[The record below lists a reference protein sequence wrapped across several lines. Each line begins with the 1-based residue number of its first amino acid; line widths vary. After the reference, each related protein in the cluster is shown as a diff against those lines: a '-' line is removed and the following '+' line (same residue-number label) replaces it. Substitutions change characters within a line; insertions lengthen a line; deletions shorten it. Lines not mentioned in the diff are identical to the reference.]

1 VVTGQPS
8 EIGRRERLQAVV
20 RTKELAALL
29 VQAGE
34 NRRYLSGFTGSSG
47 WLVVTSERSALITD
61 GRYWTQVKEQC
72 PGLELVRFI
81 PDEHVSLGKRALLWM
96 QEEGISGQVG
106 FESPIMNVSEHSK
119 LVAEAESLKLA
130 IELVPADNLT
140 EHLRQCKDEGELE
153 TMGRAARAADRAFM
167 SALEV
172 FKAGIKER
180 DFCVELEYQMAKHG
194 ARKPSFDSIVASGP
208 NGAFPHAGVTDRVI
222 GHGELVTVDFG
233 ALVDGYCSDTTRTI
247 WIGELPELEQKV
259 YRAVREAHKRA
270 LDAIRPGKLGKEID
284 KVARDIIIEA
294 GFGEAFKHG
303 LGHGVGLAV
312 HEMPTLRS
320 TSDNVLEMGMIV
332 TVEPGIYL
340 PGQTGCR
347 VEDSVL
353 ITKDGVEYVT
363 KSPYQELGQ
372 HHPLEIQP
380 MS

>member
-1 VVTGQPS
+1 METGQPS
-8 EIGRRERLQAVV
+8 EAGRRERLQAVV
-20 RTKELAALL
+20 REKELSALF
-29 VQAGE
+29 VQSSE
-34 NRRYLSGFTGSSG
+34 NRRYLSGFSGSNG
-47 WLVVTSERSALITD
+47 WLVVTPERTALVTD
-61 GRYWTQVKEQC
+61 GRYWTQVEEQC
-72 PGLELVRFI
+72 PGVELVRFV
-81 PDEHVSLGKRALLWM
+81 PDDHVAVGRRALLWM
-96 QEEGISGQVG
+96 QEEGLSGKVG
-106 FESPIMNVSEHSK
+106 FESPIMNVSEHSRV
-119 LVAEAESLKLA
+119 VADAAELGLS
-130 IELVPADNLT
+130 IELIPADNLT
-140 EHLRQCKDEGELE
+140 EQLRQCKDEAELE
-153 TMGRAARAADRAFM
+153 TMGRAARAADRAFLA
-167 SALEV
+167 ALEI

-233 ALVDGYCSDTTRTI
+233 ALLEGYCSDTTRTI

-270 LDAIRPGKLGKEID
+270 LDAIRPGMLGKEVD
-284 KVARDIIIEA
+284 KIARDVIIEA

-320 TSDNVLEMGMIV
+320 TSENVLKVGMVV

-347 VEDSVL
+347 VEDSVV
-353 ITKDGVEYVT
+353 ITEDGVEYVT
-363 KSPYQELGQ
+363 KSAYQELTQ

-380 MS
+380 VA